1 MFEELNSSRHNL
13 PSDIIMI
20 RNGGKQELDK
30 HVTLP
35 GAFLTRRP
43 GGLYI
48 KRILSQQRLN
58 NFSEIKEFAME
69 TNKARSISFLF

>member
-1 MFEELNSSRHNL
+1 
-13 PSDIIMI
+13 MI

-48 KRILSQQRLN
+48 KRTLSQQRLN
-58 NFSEIKEFAME
+58 NFSEMKSLQWKLTKLDPLVFFF
-69 TNKARSISFLF
+69 KYISGD